1 VLERKKK
8 KKNYQT
14 THRGPNKMFVW
25 IIVLGLL
32 QEPVKK
38 WPEWECVRWKWT
50 GDVYERRVICL
61 EWRKRE
67 NRWIP

>member
-1 VLERKKK
+1 MYLIEKI
-8 KKNYQT
+8 KNEKNT
-14 THRGPNKMFVW
+14 LRDPTKMFDW
-25 IIVLGLL
+25 IIVLALA

>member
-1 VLERKKK
+1 MYLIEKRKNE
-8 KKNYQT
+8 KNT
-14 THRGPNKMFVW
+14 LRDPNKMFDW
-25 IIVLGLL
+25 IIVLALA
-32 QEPVKK
+32 QDPVKK

-67 NRWIP
+67 NR

>member
-1 VLERKKK
+1 MYLIEKI
-8 KKNYQT
+8 KNEKNT
-14 THRGPNKMFVW
+14 LRDPNKMFDW
-25 IIVLGLL
+25 IIVLALA
-32 QEPVKK
+32 QDPVKK